1 MSKIGNMF
9 HVMTSSAEETRYLF
23 IDITILFF
31 IVKTVC
37 IVEPQET
44 IEDLKTGVNIPIN
57 QLSYKLYLFKFEYS
71 HEIHATSV
79 LKEVMKIVL

>member
-23 IDITILFF
+23 IDITTLFF
-31 IVKTVC
+31 IGKSVY

-44 IEDLKTGVNIPIN
+44 IEDLKTGVNIPII
-57 QLSYKLYLFKFEYS
+57 QTSYK
-71 HEIHATSV
+71 
-79 LKEVMKIVL
+79 